1 MSDNTIEADARS
13 GRRREIVFAGLTLAA
28 SALFALIV
36 IPRGVTTP
44 ASVKHLPLSP
54 AFLPY
59 LLTASIGV
67 FALIHM
73 LEAIFAPHIPA
84 EDEGAQPGMH
94 PRWKGRVLM
103 LCALLALYLFLPD
116 QLGML
121 PTSILVT
128 VALLAIG
135 GERRPLILL
144 GVGISVP
151 LLVYLFF
158 AHVAQVPLPTGI
170 FEDWM

>member
-1 MSDNTIEADARS
+1 MSDNSTETDARL

-28 SALFALIV
+28 SVLFALIV

-59 LLTASIGV
+59 LLTAAIGV

-84 EDEGAQPGMH
+84 EDDGAQPGVH
-94 PRWKGRVLM
+94 PRWKSRVLM
-103 LCALLALYLFLPD
+103 LCGLLVVYLVLPD
-116 QLGML
+116 RLGML

-128 VALLAIG
+128 IALLAIG

-144 GVGISVP
+144 GVGIGVP

-170 FEDWM
+170 LEDWM

>member
-1 MSDNTIEADARS
+1 MSDNTTVTDARR
-13 GRRREIVFAGLTLAA
+13 GRRREIIFAALTLAA
-28 SALFALIV
+28 SVLFSLIV
-36 IPRGVTTP
+36 VPLGVTTP

-59 LLTASIGV
+59 VLTAGIGI
-67 FALIHM
+67 FALVHM

-84 EDEGAQPGMH
+84 EDEGAQAGLH

-103 LCALLALYLFLPD
+103 LCALLLVYLVLPD
-116 QLGML
+116 RLGML

-128 VALLAIG
+128 IALLAIG
-135 GERRPLILL
+135 GERRPIILL

-158 AHVAQVPLPTGI
+158 AHVAQVPLPTGM
-170 FEDWM
+170 FQDWM

>member
-1 MSDNTIEADARS
+1 MSDNNIETDARR
-13 GRRREIVFAGLTLAA
+13 GRRREIVFAALTLAA
-28 SALFALIV
+28 SVLFALIV

-59 LLTASIGV
+59 LLTAGIGV
-67 FALIHM
+67 FALVHM

-84 EDEGAQPGMH
+84 DDDGAQSGMH
-94 PRWKGRVLM
+94 PNWKGRVLM
-103 LCALLALYLFLPD
+103 LCALLAVYLVLPAR
-116 QLGML
+116 LGML
-121 PTSILVT
+121 PTAILVT
-128 VALLAIG
+128 IALLAIG
-135 GERRPLILL
+135 GERRPIILL

>member
-1 MSDNTIEADARS
+1 MSETTTQTNARK
-13 GRRREIVFAGLTLAA
+13 GQRREILFAALTLAA
-28 SALFALIV
+28 SVLFGLFV
-36 IPRGVTTP
+36 IPGGVVTP

-59 LLTASIGV
+59 LLTAAIGI
-67 FALIHM
+67 FALVHL

-84 EDEGAQPGMH
+84 EEEAGALDAH
-94 PRWKGRVLM
+94 PKWKSRVLM
-103 LCALLALYLFLPD
+103 LVALLLVYLLLPD

-121 PTSILVT
+121 VTSMVVT
-128 VALLAIG
+128 IALLAIG
-135 GERRPLILL
+135 GERRPVILI

-158 AHVAQVPLPTGI
+158 TQVAQVPMPLGF